1 MQRILLFLCLLLVG
15 SNLSF
20 GQDELFPYGV
30 ASGDPLSDRVM
41 IWTKLEP
48 KTRMAMA
55 EGSWVVATDAN
66 LEHIVQEG
74 AFTTT
79 TESDFTVRIDVTGLQ
94 PGMHYYYQFASAD
107 GRTSLIGRT
116 KTTPVGE
123 VDRLRFAV
131 VSCSNYQAGYFNNYG
146 NIGRRDD
153 LDAVIHLG
161 DYIYEY
167 ADGGYGDSTLM
178 ATGARSIQPETEI
191 ITLEDY
197 RQRYA
202 IYRLDPDL
210 ILAHQMHPFIT
221 VWDDH
226 ETANDAYQ
234 DGAQNHQEGEGDWQT
249 RREIAR
255 QVYNEWLPV
264 RGEAMPLYRTIK
276 YGDLAEL
283 IMLDTRLAG
292 REKQIMDV
300 TDSALYAED
309 RTILGKEQKE
319 WLLESLQNSEAQWK
333 VLGNQVMFAEYNVG
347 WAASVSDQYT
357 PEQLESIFL
366 DIWDGYPAE
375 RAELINFIDEQAIE
389 DVVIITGDVHCS
401 FAYDISLRPSSMSAE
416 SGEVTYDSISG
427 EGSVA
432 VEFVTPG
439 ITSANYDENI
449 GLMQAQL
456 FQYQMNKP
464 LPNGVNPNPHMKYVD
479 LIRHGYLILDLTPE
493 RTQADWYFSKNIL
506 EPTSEEEYGEGWYT
520 KTGESRLR
528 KADKAA
534 DKK

>member
-1 MQRILLFLCLLLVG
+1 MQRLVLILILLVG
-15 SNLSF
+15 GTHTSF
-20 GQDELFPYGV
+20 AQDGLFPYGV

-48 KTRMAMA
+48 RTRMAMA
-55 EGSWVVATDAN
+55 KGSWVMATDVD
-66 LEHIVQEG
+66 LENIVQEG
-74 AFTTT
+74 TFTTN
-79 TESDFTVRIDVTGLQ
+79 TESDFTIKIDVTGLE
-94 PGMHYYYQFASAD
+94 PGTHYYYQFTSAD
-107 GRTSLIGRT
+107 GQKSIVGRT

-178 ATGARSIQPETEI
+178 ATGARSIRPETEI
-191 ITLEDY
+191 ISLEDY

-202 IYRLDPDL
+202 TYRMDPDL

-226 ETANDAYQ
+226 ETANDAYEE
-234 DGAQNHQEGEGDWQT
+234 GAQNHQEEEGDWQT

-264 RGEAMPLYRTIK
+264 RGEAMPLYRKIQ

-292 REKQIMDV
+292 RDKQIMDV
-300 TDSALYAED
+300 TDPALYAED
-309 RTILGKEQKE
+309 RTILGKEQKD
-319 WLLESLQNSEAQWK
+319 WLFQSLENSDAQWK

-347 WAASVSDQYT
+347 WAAAVSDEYT

-375 RAELINFIDEQAIE
+375 RAEVINFIDNSDIE

-401 FAYDISLRPSSMSAE
+401 FAYDISLHPTPLNAE
-416 SGEVTYDSISG
+416 SDEGTYDPESG
-427 EGSVA
+427 AGSVA

-449 GLMQAQL
+449 GLVQARL
-456 FQYQMNKP
+456 LQYQINKT
-464 LPNGVNPNPHMKYVD
+464 LPTGVNPNPHMKYAD
-479 LIRHGYLILDLTPE
+479 LIRHGYLVLDLTPE
-493 RTQADWYFSKNIL
+493 RAQADWYFSKNIL
-506 EPTSEEEYGEGWYT
+506 EQTTGEEYGEGWFT
-520 KTGESRLR
+520 KAGESRLR

-534 DKK
+534 DQK